1 VSVGFDVPTLHGS
14 LVRLEPL
21 SVRHASDLAVA
32 AEEDR
37 SAYGFTWVPHG
48 SEIDEYLG
56 SQFEG
61 AATGKLAPFAQIRLT
76 DERAVGCT
84 AYWDPRVWPGRSEI
98 CAVEIGFTW
107 LGASAQ
113 GTGST
118 WSPSSSCSGM
128 PSNRGEFP
136 RGTTARSLQHELT
149 GEREFRAEVTVMSGD
164 HERTGPR
171 REGGDEHVERCQ
183 VEVVSWLGA
192 AGSSRG
198 AGRARRARRRCA
210 PRGTALLPSA
220 LPDRRRARRRP
231 WRCEYPTRDQRAEIT
246 GCAGR
251 CCAVDPG
258 GGFIKQPRALRAE
271 VIVVAR
277 ASRSSR
283 G

>member
-1 VSVGFDVPTLHGS
+1 VSVGFDVSTLHGS

-61 AATGKLAPFAQIRLT
+61 TATGKLAPFAQIRLT

-113 GTGST
+113 GTGINVESKLLLLRHA
-118 WSPSSSCSGM
+118 
-128 PSNRGEFP
+128 SNRGE
-136 RGTTARSLQHELT
+136 
-149 GEREFRAEVTVMSGD
+149 
-164 HERTGPR
+164 
-171 REGGDEHVERCQ
+171 
-183 VEVVSWLGA
+183 
-192 AGSSRG
+192 
-198 AGRARRARRRCA
+198 
-210 PRGTALLPSA
+210 
-220 LPDRRRARRRP
+220 
-231 WRCEYPTRDQRAEIT
+231 
-246 GCAGR
+246 
-251 CCAVDPG
+251 
-258 GGFIKQPRALRAE
+258 
-271 VIVVAR
+271 
-277 ASRSSR
+277 
-283 G
+283 